1 VGVLACA
8 GVRAVAGSWGFP
20 ETTGRWAVDGL
31 LPSWKRLL
39 GGAGSG
45 RVESSVAVRAVL
57 GRGGCSG
64 SADFRFTP
72 AAALLGA
79 SLSRSPFC
87 WGRGTEDGC

>member
-1 VGVLACA
+1 VVDVLACA
-8 GVRAVAGSWGFP
+8 GLGALEESWGFA
-20 ETTGRWAVDGL
+20 ETTGRWDVDGL

-39 GGAGSG
+39 GGPGSG

-57 GRGGCSG
+57 GLGGCSG

-79 SLSRSPFC
+79 SLARSPF
-87 WGRGTEDGC
+87 G